1 MAAGKTSGPATE
13 AEDDPAIPLEG
24 PISLLWA
31 YQLRREHALL
41 LTRIDS
47 LAETAQNEGATAQIK
62 SLTLGLKAAEGR
74 ITAVEKDV
82 DSHGLD
88 LQAIGDRVSRGNE
101 AFAEFQL
108 EVVESEKQL
117 IRKIESVEAEQ
128 KNLVRPSYSKAK
140 YRDFA
145 TTHHDYST
153 GNE

>member
-1 MAAGKTSGPATE
+1 
-13 AEDDPAIPLEG
+13 
-24 PISLLWA
+24 
-31 YQLRREHALL
+31 L

-108 EVVESEKQL
+108 EVVESEKQP